1 MEYGTN
7 NEYMSNKISVIT
19 VVYNDVKNIRQTMES
34 FFSQTWE
41 DKEYIVVD
49 GGSTDGTADIIKEY
63 ADRLAWWCT
72 EKDKGIYDAMNKGIL
87 HANGKWINILNCGD
101 AYCANDSL
109 RRMIECSKD
118 INSTD
123 VIYGNA
129 IAITEN
135 EDKHMEAG
143 NDISKLE
150 YSAIYRHG
158 CSLVRTSTH
167 LKYMFALDKK
177 KLIGFALDYDM
188 IYRMYHSG
196 CKFEKVDVDVQTYDV
211 EGASNNIYKS
221 IKYNYRITTQYGW
234 SLQKF
239 IFFVK
244 ALCAVYIK
252 QSYLF
257 RLVRDFIFEFLL
269 NNMLP
274 CVCSW
279 KIRRLC
285 LKLMGISIGK
295 DTFISKDVYFMT
307 PRMFKIGNDSDINR
321 GCLLDARGGISIG
334 NSVSISHNVS
344 IVTGGHHLNS
354 PTFAGKYMPIEIG
367 DYAWLGIGCT
377 ILQGVKIGK
386 GAVVCA
392 GAVVTSDV
400 EPYAVVAGTPAKKI
414 KERTHDLSYKC
425 KWNILFT

>member
-167 LKYMFALDKK
+167 LKYM
-177 KLIGFALDYDM
+177 
-188 IYRMYHSG
+188 
-196 CKFEKVDVDVQTYDV
+196 
-211 EGASNNIYKS
+211 
-221 IKYNYRITTQYGW
+221 
-234 SLQKF
+234 
-239 IFFVK
+239 
-244 ALCAVYIK
+244 
-252 QSYLF
+252 
-257 RLVRDFIFEFLL
+257 
-269 NNMLP
+269 LP
-274 CVCSW
+274 W
-279 KIRRLC
+279 TRR
-285 LKLMGISIGK
+285 S
-295 DTFISKDVYFMT
+295 
-307 PRMFKIGNDSDINR
+307 
-321 GCLLDARGGISIG
+321 
-334 NSVSISHNVS
+334 
-344 IVTGGHHLNS
+344 
-354 PTFAGKYMPIEIG
+354 
-367 DYAWLGIGCT
+367 
-377 ILQGVKIGK
+377 
-386 GAVVCA
+386 
-392 GAVVTSDV
+392 
-400 EPYAVVAGTPAKKI
+400 
-414 KERTHDLSYKC
+414 
-425 KWNILFT
+425 